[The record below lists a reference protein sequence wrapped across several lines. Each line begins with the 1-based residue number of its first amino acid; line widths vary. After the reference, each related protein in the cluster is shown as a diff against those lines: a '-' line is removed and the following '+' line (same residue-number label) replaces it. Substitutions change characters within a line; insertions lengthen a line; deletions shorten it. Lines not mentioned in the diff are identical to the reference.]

1 MIELAILYRAI
12 NLFSHHAHNLT
23 KGITFFE
30 DHAFLGDLYPLMD
43 DFYDSVIE
51 RYIGTKSDSLN
62 LHEIVSKANDM
73 LSKSNDKYFETI
85 QSALEHALSMIKT
98 ISPKESLGTQNLLA
112 DQADKIEVL
121 LYKIK
126 RKLK

>member
-12 NLFSHHAHNLT
+12 NLFTHHAHNLS
-23 KGITFFE
+23 KGATFFE
-30 DHAFLGDLYPLMD
+30 DHAFFGEVYPLMD

-62 LHEIVSKANDM
+62 LHDIVSKASDM
-73 LSKSNDKYFETI
+73 LSKSNDDHFETTKN
-85 QSALEHALSMIKT
+85 ALVHVLSIIKT
-98 ISPKESLGTQNLLA
+98 LSPKESLGTQNLLA

-121 LYKIK
+121 LYKIG